1 MLKKISI
8 IAIFIVSLSCSNH
21 FITPIPNDAVGVF
34 ETEIKIGTSAALSG
48 PAAFLGTELTKGAML
63 YIDSIN
69 AQGGIAGRKIS
80 CIVYDDA
87 YDPKQTF
94 ENTKRLIEIDKVFI
108 LFNYVGTPTAKVI
121 VQKINEAKIPIFG
134 LFTGAE
140 FLRAPFQPL
149 VFNVRASYFDE
160 VQVIVDKWILEGKK
174 RFSVFKQN
182 DAFGKAV
189 EIGAELAL
197 ARHNLEL
204 LTVATYERGKLPS
217 EDAVKIIAESRPQGI
232 VMVGTNLALATF
244 VDKAIQAG
252 INADFYTVSF
262 VGSEAFAKDLKS
274 KKVPDAVNIYVTQVV
289 PPLGNTSNKLVK
301 EFTDAYQSKY
311 SKEQINYVALEGYLN
326 AKILVEVLKRCG
338 KELTRSKLMSVI
350 ETMSDYDSG
359 VGLKSMISP
368 QYHSFYEQVFVTR
381 YRDGYFH

>member
-8 IAIFIVSLSCSNH
+8 IAIFTVSLSCSDH
-21 FITPIPNDAVGVF
+21 FITPLPNDAVGVF
-34 ETEIKIGTSAALSG
+34 ETEIKIGISAALSG

-63 YIDSIN
+63 YIDAIN
-69 AQGGIAGRKIS
+69 AQGGIEGRKIS
-80 CIVYDDA
+80 CIVYDDE
-87 YDPKQTF
+87 YDPKKTL

-121 VQKINEAKIPIFG
+121 IQTINKAKIPIFG

-160 VQVIVDKWILEGKK
+160 VQTIVDTWISEGKK

-189 EIGAELAL
+189 EVGTELAL
-197 ARHNLEL
+197 ARHNLEIV
-204 LTVATYERGKLPS
+204 TVATYERGKLPS
-217 EDAVKIIAESRPQGI
+217 EDAVKIIAESRPDGI

-274 KKVPDAVNIYVTQVV
+274 MKVPDTVNIYVTQVV
-289 PPLGNTSNKLVK
+289 PKLGNTSNQLVK
-301 EFTDAYQSKY
+301 EFISAYQSKY

-326 AKILVEVLKRCG
+326 AKILVEALKRCK

-359 VGLKSMISP
+359 LGFQSMISP
-368 QYHSFYEQVFVTR
+368 QYHSFYEHVFMTK
-381 YRDGYFH
+381 YRDGNFD